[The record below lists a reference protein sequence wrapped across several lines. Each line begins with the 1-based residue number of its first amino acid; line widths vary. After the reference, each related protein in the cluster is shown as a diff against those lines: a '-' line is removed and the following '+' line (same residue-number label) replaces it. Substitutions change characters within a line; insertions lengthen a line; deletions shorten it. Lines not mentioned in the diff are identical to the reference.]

1 MKLIIVESPAKA
13 KTIGKIMGK
22 EFNVMASKG
31 HIRDLPKDTLAI
43 DVNNNYKPHYEI
55 SQDRESIINGLVSA
69 AKKSDEIFLAP
80 DPDREG
86 EAIAWHL
93 KEVLAEKLDN
103 KQVPFRRV
111 QYNEITPSAVRKAF
125 AAPGEI
131 NMPRVDAQ
139 QARRIL
145 DRIVGY
151 KISPFLGK
159 RMGASNLSAG
169 RVQTVALR
177 LVCERDAEIAAF
189 IPTPYWIF
197 SGLFSKLVEP
207 KTPFKAVLR
216 SINGKKADIKEEAQ
230 QKQIQEVLNSCK
242 YKLVELKTT
251 TEKKSTK
258 PPFKTSTL
266 QQAASNA
273 FGFSP
278 SVTMQIAQKLYE
290 GVELK
295 EEGTVGLIT
304 YMRTDS
310 VAVSNDA
317 REAARRYIV
326 NTFGENYFLGKS
338 FTNSK
343 NAQAAHECIRPTD
356 PLRTPEQVKGVL
368 SERDFKLYSLIWS
381 RFIASQMADVVY
393 EQLAAFIDTESNA
406 SDVYTFVAS
415 ARKLVFDGFTKL
427 VKDKPRKQDNEN
439 EEGEEE
445 FLDGL
450 PPLEIGEYLAPV
462 NMPPQSERKE
472 NKPPYKFNEASL
484 IQELERNG
492 IGRPSTY
499 ATIIKTLNDRRYVE
513 KEGKAMHATELGV
526 KVNEVLIKYFPEL
539 FNVKFTAAMEED
551 LDKVE
556 ESLVEWTSMIDVFF
570 KKLEEWLAQARGAVN
585 PEIVKAVLDLMGGIE
600 NWAKPVR
607 TGRHSFN
614 EQRFLKDI
622 KACLEPAKDSATA
635 DDDKRRSRTV
645 TERQFKTLIDIA
657 YRYKNQLPEL
667 EATLAKYN
675 VEYKPQ
681 EQAAPDEKVLKLFD
695 VMDNAGIPDEKDRA
709 FVDSLKNWVAGGRAL
724 TAKQQYR
731 LEMIFNGMHNKVSD
745 FSPELCTNLGVEYKP
760 VEKVDTSKIE
770 DILSALSKVATWR
783 QPSKRGK
790 RMFNDY
796 EFYTSVQQQFSNNK
810 VLSDRQISCL
820 ERLIVTYKEQIENF
834 AELAKKYELKEEAVK
849 AKSTTKDTAKSK
861 QAASLEADILPPPS
875 NKHL

>member
-43 DVNNNYKPHYEI
+43 DVNNNYKPRYEI
-55 SQDRESIINGLVSA
+55 SHDREAIINGLVSA

-93 KEVLAEKLDN
+93 KEVLSEKLEN
-103 KQVPFRRV
+103 KELPFRRV

-139 QARRIL
+139 QARRLL

-159 RMGASNLSAG
+159 SLGSNNLSAG

-197 SGLFSKLVEP
+197 SGMFSKLVEP
-207 KTPFKAVLR
+207 KTPFKATLK
-216 SINGKKADIKEEAQ
+216 SINGKKADIKDEALQ
-230 QKQIQEVLNSCK
+230 QQIQEVLNTCK
-242 YKLVELKTT
+242 YKLADLKTT

-278 SVTMQIAQKLYE
+278 SATMQIAQKLYE

-317 REAARRYIV
+317 REAARRYICQ
-326 NTFGENYFLGKS
+326 TYGEQYFYGKN

-356 PLRTPEQVKGVL
+356 PMRTPEHVKDVL
-368 SERDFKLYSLIWS
+368 NDRDLKLYTLIWS

-393 EQLAAFIDTESNA
+393 EQLTAYIDTEA
-406 SDVYTFVAS
+406 AGSDVYTFSAS
-415 ARKLVFDGFTKL
+415 ARKLIFDGFTKL
-427 VKDKPRKQDNEN
+427 MKEKPRKQESEN
-439 EEGEEE
+439 EDGDEE

-462 NMPPQSERKE
+462 GAPPKSERKE
-472 NKPPYKFNEASL
+472 NKPPYRFNEASL

-526 KVNEVLIKYFPEL
+526 EVNNVLIKYFPEL
-539 FNVKFTAAMEED
+539 FNVKFTASMEEE
-551 LDKVE
+551 LDKIE
-556 ESLVEWTSMIDVFF
+556 ESQTEWTSMIDQFF
-570 KKLEEWLAQARGAVN
+570 KKLEEWLAQARGSVN
-585 PEIVKAVLDLMGGIE
+585 PEVVKAVLALMANIE
-600 NWAKPVR
+600 NWAKPIR
-607 TGRHSFN
+607 TGRNSFS

-622 KACLEPAKDSATA
+622 QACLEPASSDAEQK
-635 DDDKRRSRTV
+635 RSRSV

-657 YRYKNQLPEL
+657 YRYKNEIPSL
-667 EATLAKYN
+667 EQKLAEIG
-675 VEYKPQ
+675 VEYKP
-681 EQAAPDEKVLKLFD
+681 EEPVAPDEKVLKLFE
-695 VMDNAGIPDEKDRA
+695 VMDKTGIPDEKDKS
-709 FVDSLKNWVAGGRAL
+709 FVESLKNWVKGGRSL

-731 LEMIFNGMHNKVSD
+731 LEMIFNGMHDKVVN
-745 FSPELCTNLGVEYKP
+745 FSQEMCVDLGVGYKP
-760 VEKVDTSKIE
+760 VEKVDTSKVE
-770 DILSALSKVATWR
+770 DLLTALSKVANWR

-790 RMFNDY
+790 HVFNDY
-796 EFYTSVQQQFSNNK
+796 DFYTSVQQQFSNNK
-810 VLSDRQISCL
+810 VLSDRQLSCL
-820 ERLIVTYKEQIENF
+820 DRMVATYKDQIENF
-834 AELAKKYELKEEAVK
+834 AELAKKYDIKEETPKHRYTSK
-849 AKSTTKDTAKSK
+849 AKSEPAQS
-861 QAASLEADILPPPS
+861 ADAILPPPE
-875 NKHL
+875 K

>member
-43 DVNNNYKPHYEI
+43 DVSNNYKPRYEI
-55 SQDRESIINGLVSA
+55 SQDREAIINSLVSA

-93 KEVLAEKLDN
+93 KEVLSEKLEN
-103 KQVPFRRV
+103 KKLPFRRV

-139 QARRIL
+139 QARRLL

-159 RMGASNLSAG
+159 NLGSSNLSAG

-189 IPTPYWIF
+189 VPTPYWIF
-197 SGLFSKLVEP
+197 SGMFSKMVEP
-207 KTPFKAVLR
+207 KTPFKAMLK
-216 SINGKKADIKEEAQ
+216 SINGKKADIKDEALQ
-230 QKQIQEVLNSCK
+230 QQIQQTLNSCK
-242 YKLVELKTT
+242 YKLVDLKTT

-278 SVTMQIAQKLYE
+278 STTMQIAQKLYE
-290 GVELK
+290 GIELK
-295 EEGTVGLIT
+295 DEGTVGLIT

-317 REAARRYIV
+317 RDAAHRYI
-326 NTFGENYFLGKS
+326 TQAFGEEYFYGKN

-356 PLRTPEQVKGVL
+356 PMRTPEQVKGVL
-368 SERDFKLYSLIWS
+368 SERDFKLYSLIWT
-381 RFIASQMADVVY
+381 RFIASQMSDVVY
-393 EQLAAFIDTESNA
+393 EQLTAFIDTESSA
-406 SDVYTFVAS
+406 PDVYTFSTS
-415 ARKLVFDGFTKL
+415 ARKLIFDGFTKL
-427 VKDKPRKQDNEN
+427 VKEKPRKQDNEN
-439 EEGEEE
+439 DDGEEE

-450 PPLEIGEYLAPV
+450 PPLEIGEYLVPVGAP
-462 NMPPQSERKE
+462 PKAERKE

-526 KVNEVLIKYFPEL
+526 QVNGVLIKYFPEL
-539 FNVKFTAAMEED
+539 FNVRFTASMEED

-556 ESLVEWTSMIDVFF
+556 ESQVEWTLMIDRFF
-570 KKLEEWLAQARGAVN
+570 KKLEEWLLQARGAVN
-585 PEIVKAVLDLMGGIE
+585 PEVVKTVLELMSHIE

-607 TGRHSFN
+607 TGRHSFS

-622 KACLEPAKDSATA
+622 KACLDTTEDGAET
-635 DDDKRRSRTV
+635 KRVRSV

-657 YRYKNQLPEL
+657 YRYKNEIPGL
-667 EATLAKYN
+667 EEKLVALG
-675 VEYKPQ
+675 VDYKPQ
-681 EQAAPDEKVLKLFD
+681 EPATPDEKVLKLFE
-695 VMDNAGIPDEKDRA
+695 VMDKSGIPDEKDKS
-709 FVDSLKNWVAGGRAL
+709 FVESLKTWVANGRAL

-731 LEMIFNGMHNKVSD
+731 LEMIFNGMHNKVSN
-745 FSPELCTNLGVEYKP
+745 FSPELCTDLGIAYKP
-760 VEKVDTSKIE
+760 VEKVDTSKVE
-770 DILSALSKVATWR
+770 DLLTALSKVANWR

-790 RMFNDY
+790 RVFNDY
-796 EFYTSVQQQFSNNK
+796 DFYTSVQQQFSNNK
-810 VLSDRQISCL
+810 VLSDRQLSCL
-820 ERLIVTYKEQIENF
+820 DRLVVTYKEQIENF
-834 AELAKKYELKEEAVK
+834 DDLARKYELKDETPK
-849 AKSTTKDTAKSK
+849 HRYSSKGSTKGEGEPSNDDA
-861 QAASLEADILPPPS
+861 ILPPPETPIA
-875 NKHL
+875 

>member
-43 DVNNNYKPHYEI
+43 DVSNNYKPRYEI
-55 SQDRESIINGLVSA
+55 SQDREAIINSLVSA

-93 KEVLAEKLDN
+93 KEVLSEKLEN
-103 KQVPFRRV
+103 KKLPFRRV

-139 QARRIL
+139 QARRLL

-159 RMGASNLSAG
+159 SLGSSNLSAG

-197 SGLFSKLVEP
+197 SGMFSKLVEP
-207 KTPFKAVLR
+207 KTPFKATLK
-216 SINGKKADIKEEAQ
+216 SINGKKADIKDEALQ
-230 QKQIQEVLNSCK
+230 QKIQDILNTCK
-242 YKLVELKTT
+242 YKLVDLKTT
-251 TEKKSTK
+251 TEKKSTR

-278 SVTMQIAQKLYE
+278 SATMQIAQKLYE

-295 EEGTVGLIT
+295 DEGTVGLIT

-317 REAARRYIV
+317 RDAAHRYITQ
-326 NTFGENYFLGKS
+326 TFGENYFNGKNFS
-338 FTNSK
+338 NAK

-356 PLRTPEQVKGVL
+356 PMRTPEHVKGVL
-368 SERDFKLYSLIWS
+368 SERDLKLYTLIWT

-393 EQLAAFIDTESNA
+393 EQLTAFIDTEAA
-406 SDVYTFVAS
+406 SPDVYTFTAS
-415 ARKLVFDGFTKL
+415 ARKLIFDGFTKL
-427 VKDKPRKQDNEN
+427 IKEKPRKQENEN
-439 EEGEEE
+439 DEGDEE

-450 PPLEIGEYLAPV
+450 PPLTVGEYLQPVGAP
-462 NMPPQSERKE
+462 PKSERKE
-472 NKPPYKFNEASL
+472 NKPPYRFNEASL

-526 KVNEVLIKYFPEL
+526 EVNSVLIKYFPEL
-539 FNVKFTAAMEED
+539 FNVKFTASMEEE
-551 LDKVE
+551 LDKIE
-556 ESLVEWTSMIDVFF
+556 ESQAEWTSMIDTFF
-570 KKLEEWLAQARGAVN
+570 KKLEEWLSQARGAVK
-585 PEIVKAVLDLMGGIE
+585 PEVVKAVLELMANIE
-600 NWAKPVR
+600 NWVKPIR
-607 TGRHSFN
+607 TGRHSFS

-622 KACLEPAKDSATA
+622 KACLEPTEKDQ
-635 DDDKRRSRTV
+635 KRSRSV

-657 YRYKNQLPEL
+657 YRYKGEIPGL
-667 EATLAKYN
+667 EEKLAEIG
-675 VEYKPQ
+675 VEYKP
-681 EQAAPDEKVLKLFD
+681 EEPAAPDEKVLKLFE
-695 VMDNAGIPDEKDRA
+695 VMDQAGIPDEKDKA
-709 FVDSLKNWVAGGRAL
+709 FVDSLKNWVNGGRVL

-731 LEMIFNGMHNKVSD
+731 LQMIFNGMHDKVSN
-745 FSPELCTNLGVEYKP
+745 FSPELCSDLGLEYKP
-760 VEKVDTSKIE
+760 VEKVDTSKVE
-770 DILSALSKVATWR
+770 DMLTALSKVANWR
-783 QPSKRGK
+783 QPAKHGK
-790 RMFNDY
+790 RVFNDY
-796 EFYTSVQQQFSNNK
+796 DFYTSVQQQFSNNK

-820 ERLIVTYKEQIENF
+820 DRLVVTYKDQIENF
-834 AELAKKYELKEEAVK
+834 PELAKKYNLKDEAPKNKYTPK
-849 AKSTTKDTAKSK
+849 AKAQPALDG
-861 QAASLEADILPPPS
+861 DNILPPPE
-875 NKHL
+875 KKA

>member
-43 DVNNNYKPHYEI
+43 DVNNNYKPRYEI
-55 SQDRESIINGLVSA
+55 SHDREAIINGLVSA

-93 KEVLAEKLDN
+93 KEVLSEKLEN
-103 KQVPFRRV
+103 KELPFRRV

-139 QARRIL
+139 QARRLL

-159 RMGASNLSAG
+159 SLGSSNLSAG

-207 KTPFKAVLR
+207 KTPFKATLK
-216 SINGKKADIKEEAQ
+216 SINGKKADIKDEALQ
-230 QKQIQEVLNSCK
+230 QHIQEVLNTCK
-242 YKLVELKTT
+242 YKLADLKTT

-278 SVTMQIAQKLYE
+278 SATMQIAQKLYE

-317 REAARRYIV
+317 REAARRYICQ
-326 NTFGENYFLGKS
+326 TYGDQYFYGKN

-356 PLRTPEQVKGVL
+356 PMRTPEHVKDVL
-368 SERDFKLYSLIWS
+368 NDRDLKLYTLIWS

-393 EQLAAFIDTESNA
+393 EQLTAYIDTEA
-406 SDVYTFVAS
+406 AGSDVYTFSAS
-415 ARKLVFDGFTKL
+415 ARKLIFDGFTKL
-427 VKDKPRKQDNEN
+427 MKEKPRKQESEN
-439 EEGEEE
+439 EDGDEE

-462 NMPPQSERKE
+462 GAPPKSERKE
-472 NKPPYKFNEASL
+472 NKPPYRFNEASL

-526 KVNEVLIKYFPEL
+526 EVNNVLIKYFPEL
-539 FNVKFTAAMEED
+539 FNVKFTASMEEE
-551 LDKVE
+551 LDKIE
-556 ESLVEWTSMIDVFF
+556 ESQAEWTSMIDQFF
-570 KKLEEWLAQARGAVN
+570 KKLEEWLSQARGAVN
-585 PEIVKAVLDLMGGIE
+585 PEVVKAVLALMANIE
-600 NWAKPVR
+600 NWAKPIR
-607 TGRHSFN
+607 TGRNSFS

-622 KACLEPAKDSATA
+622 QACLEPASSDAEQK
-635 DDDKRRSRTV
+635 RSRSV

-657 YRYKNQLPEL
+657 YRYKNEIPSL
-667 EATLAKYN
+667 EQKLAEIG
-675 VEYKPQ
+675 VEYKP
-681 EQAAPDEKVLKLFD
+681 EEPVAPDEKVLKLFE
-695 VMDNAGIPDEKDRA
+695 VMDKTGIPDEKDKS
-709 FVDSLKNWVAGGRAL
+709 FVESLKNWVKGGRSL

-731 LEMIFNGMHNKVSD
+731 LEMIFNGMHDKVVN
-745 FSPELCTNLGVEYKP
+745 FSQEMCVDLGVGYKP
-760 VEKVDTSKIE
+760 VEKVDTSKVE
-770 DILSALSKVATWR
+770 DLLTALSKVANWR

-790 RMFNDY
+790 HVFNDY
-796 EFYTSVQQQFSNNK
+796 DFYTSVQQQFSNNK
-810 VLSDRQISCL
+810 VLSDRQLSCL
-820 ERLIVTYKEQIENF
+820 DRMVATYKDQIENF
-834 AELAKKYELKEEAVK
+834 AELAKKYDIKEETPK
-849 AKSTTKDTAKSK
+849 HRYTSKTKSE
-861 QAASLEADILPPPS
+861 AAQSADAILPPPE
-875 NKHL
+875 K

>member
-22 EFNVMASKG
+22 DFNVMASKG

-43 DVNNNYKPHYEI
+43 DVNNNYKPRYEI
-55 SQDRESIINGLVSA
+55 SQDREAIINSLVSA

-93 KEVLAEKLDN
+93 KEVLSEKLEN
-103 KQVPFRRV
+103 KKIPFHRV

-139 QARRIL
+139 QARRLL

-159 RMGASNLSAG
+159 SLGSSNLSAG

-197 SGLFSKLVEP
+197 SGMFSKLVEP
-207 KTPFKAVLR
+207 KQPFKATLK
-216 SINGKKADIKEEAQ
+216 SINGKKADIKDEALQ
-230 QKQIQEVLNSCK
+230 QQIQAVLDTCK
-242 YKLVELKTT
+242 YKLADLKTT

-278 SVTMQIAQKLYE
+278 SATMQIAQKLYE

-295 EEGTVGLIT
+295 DEGTVGLIT

-317 REAARRYIV
+317 RDAAHRYITQ
-326 NTFGENYFLGKS
+326 NFGEQYFNGKN
-338 FTNSK
+338 FTNAK

-356 PLRTPEQVKGVL
+356 PMRTPEHVKGVL
-368 SERDFKLYSLIWS
+368 SDRDFKLYSLIWS

-393 EQLAAFIDTESNA
+393 EQLTAFIDTES
-406 SDVYTFVAS
+406 SSPDVYTFVAS
-415 ARKLVFDGFTKL
+415 ARKLIFDGFTKL
-427 VKDKPRKQDNEN
+427 IKEKPRKQENEN

-450 PPLEIGEYLAPV
+450 PPLEIGEYLQPVGAAPK
-462 NMPPQSERKE
+462 SERKE
-472 NKPPYKFNEASL
+472 NKPPYRFNEASL

-526 KVNEVLIKYFPEL
+526 DVNNVLIKYFPEL
-539 FNVKFTAAMEED
+539 FNVKFTASMEEE
-551 LDKVE
+551 LDKIE
-556 ESLVEWTSMIDVFF
+556 ESQAEWTSMIDTFF
-570 KKLEEWLAQARGAVN
+570 KKLEEWLSQARGAVK
-585 PEIVKAVLDLMGGIE
+585 PEVVQAVLELMANIE
-600 NWAKPVR
+600 NWAKPIR
-607 TGRHSFN
+607 TGRHSFS

-622 KACLEPAKDSATA
+622 KACLEPTDS
-635 DDDKRRSRTV
+635 DQKRSRSV

-657 YRYKNQLPEL
+657 YRYKNEIPGL
-667 EATLAKYN
+667 EAKLAEIG
-675 VEYKPQ
+675 VEYKP
-681 EQAAPDEKVLKLFD
+681 EEPAAPDEKVLKLFQ
-695 VMDNAGIPDEKDRA
+695 VMDKAGIPDEKDQA
-709 FVDSLKNWVAGGRAL
+709 FVNSLKNWVTGGRAL

-731 LEMIFNGMHNKVSD
+731 LQIIFNGMHNKVTD
-745 FSPELCTNLGVEYKP
+745 FSPELCSTLGIEYKP

-770 DILSALSKVATWR
+770 DLLTALSKVANWR

-790 RMFNDY
+790 RLFNDY
-796 EFYTSVQQQFSNNK
+796 DFYTSVQQQFSNNK
-810 VLSDRQISCL
+810 VLSDRQLSCL
-820 ERLIVTYKEQIENF
+820 DRLVVTYKDQIENF
-834 AELAKKYELKEEAVK
+834 AELAKKYDLKEDAPK
-849 AKSTTKDTAKSK
+849 HRYTSKTKSDSSADKDNV
-861 QAASLEADILPPPS
+861 SLSSSID
-875 NKHL
+875 

>member
-43 DVNNNYKPHYEI
+43 DVSNNYKPRYEI
-55 SQDRESIINGLVSA
+55 SQDREAIINSLVNA
-69 AKKSDEIFLAP
+69 AKKCDEIFLAP

-93 KEVLAEKLDN
+93 KEVLTEKLEN
-103 KQVPFRRV
+103 KNLPFRRV

-125 AAPGEI
+125 AEPGEI

-139 QARRIL
+139 QARRLL

-159 RMGASNLSAG
+159 SLGSSNLSAG

-189 IPTPYWIF
+189 VPTPYWIF

-207 KTPFKAVLR
+207 KTPFKAMLK
-216 SINGKKADIKEEAQ
+216 SINGKKADIKDEALQ
-230 QKQIQEVLNSCK
+230 QQIQQTLNTCK
-242 YKLVELKTT
+242 YKLTDLKIT

-278 SVTMQIAQKLYE
+278 SSTMQIAQKLYE
-290 GVELK
+290 GIELK
-295 EEGTVGLIT
+295 DEGTVGLIT

-317 REAARRYIV
+317 REAAHRYITS
-326 NTFGENYFLGKS
+326 NFGEQYFNGKNFS
-338 FTNSK
+338 NSK

-356 PLRTPEQVKGVL
+356 PMRTPEHVKGAL
-368 SERDFKLYSLIWS
+368 SDRDFKLYSLIWT
-381 RFIASQMADVVY
+381 RFIASQMSDVVY
-393 EQLAAFIDTESNA
+393 EQLTAFIDTES
-406 SDVYTFVAS
+406 SSPDVYTFSAS
-415 ARKLVFDGFTKL
+415 ARKLIFDGFTKL
-427 VKDKPRKQDNEN
+427 IKEKPRKQDVEG
-439 EEGEEE
+439 EDGEEE

-450 PPLEIGEYLAPV
+450 PPLEIGEYLQPVGAAPK
-462 NMPPQSERKE
+462 SERKE
-472 NKPPYKFNEASL
+472 NKPPYRFNEASL

-526 KVNEVLIKYFPEL
+526 EVNNVLIKYFPEL
-539 FNVKFTAAMEED
+539 FNIKFTASMEEE
-551 LDKVE
+551 LDKIE
-556 ESLVEWTSMIDVFF
+556 ESQAEWTSMIDKFF
-570 KKLEEWLAQARGAVN
+570 KKLEEWLTQARGAVK
-585 PEIVKAVLDLMGGIE
+585 PEVVQAVLELMSNIE

-607 TGRHSFN
+607 TGRHSFS

-622 KACLEPAKDSATA
+622 KACLDSSTSSTT
-635 DDDKRRSRTV
+635 DTEQKRSRSV

-657 YRYKNQLPEL
+657 YRYKNEIPSL
-667 EATLAKYN
+667 EEKLSEIG
-675 VEYKPQ
+675 VEYKP
-681 EQAAPDEKVLKLFD
+681 EEPPAPDEKVLKLFE
-695 VMDNAGIPDEKDRA
+695 VMDKYGIPDEKDKA
-709 FVDSLKNWVAGGRAL
+709 LVDSLKNWVKGGRAL

-731 LEMIFNGMHNKVSD
+731 LEMIFNGMHDKVSD
-745 FSPELCTNLGVEYKP
+745 FSPELCTDLGVEYKP
-760 VEKVDTSKIE
+760 VEKVDTSRVE
-770 DILSALSKVATWR
+770 DLLTALSKVANWR

-790 RMFNDY
+790 RVFNDY
-796 EFYTSVQQQFSNNK
+796 DFYTSVQQQFSNNK
-810 VLSDRQISCL
+810 VLSDRQLSCL
-820 ERLIVTYKEQIENF
+820 DRLVVTYKEQIENF
-834 AELAKKYELKEEAVK
+834 TELAKKYDLKEEPQK
-849 AKSTTKDTAKSK
+849 HRYTSKTKQ
-861 QAASLEADILPPPS
+861 QAEVE
-875 NKHL
+875 K

>member
-43 DVNNNYKPHYEI
+43 DVNNNYKPRYEI
-55 SQDRESIINGLVSA
+55 SQDREAIINSLVSA

-93 KEVLAEKLDN
+93 KEVLSEKLEN
-103 KQVPFRRV
+103 KELPFRRV

-139 QARRIL
+139 QARRLL

-159 RMGASNLSAG
+159 RLGSSNLSAG

-197 SGLFSKLVEP
+197 SGMFSKLVEP
-207 KTPFKAVLR
+207 KTPFKATLK
-216 SINGKKADIKEEAQ
+216 SINGKKADIKDEAFQ
-230 QKQIQEVLNSCK
+230 QQIQNDLNACK
-242 YKLVELKTT
+242 YKLVDLKTT

-278 SVTMQIAQKLYE
+278 SATMQIAQKLYE

-295 EEGTVGLIT
+295 DEGTVGLIT

-317 REAARRYIV
+317 RDAAHRYI
-326 NTFGENYFLGKS
+326 TQTYGEQYFNGKN

-356 PLRTPEQVKGVL
+356 PMRTPEHVKGVL
-368 SERDFKLYSLIWS
+368 SERDLKLYSLIWT
-381 RFIASQMADVVY
+381 RFIASQMTDVVY
-393 EQLAAFIDTESNA
+393 EQLTAYIDTESSCQN
-406 SDVYTFVAS
+406 VYTFSAS
-415 ARKLVFDGFTKL
+415 ARKLIFDGFTKL
-427 VKDKPRKQDNEN
+427 IKEKPRKQESEN
-439 EEGEEE
+439 DDGEEE

-450 PPLEIGEYLAPV
+450 PPLEIGEYLAPFGT
-462 NMPPQSERKE
+462 PPKSERKE
-472 NKPPYKFNEASL
+472 NKPPYRFNEASL

-513 KEGKAMHATELGV
+513 KDGKAMHATQLGV
-526 KVNEVLIKYFPEL
+526 DVNNVLIKYFPEL
-539 FNVKFTAAMEED
+539 FNVKFTASMEEE
-551 LDKVE
+551 LDRIE
-556 ESLVEWTSMIDVFF
+556 ESHAEWTSMIDQFF
-570 KKLEEWLAQARGAVN
+570 KKLEEWLAQARGAVD
-585 PEIVKAVLDLMGGIE
+585 PEVVKSVLALMANIV
-600 NWAKPVR
+600 NWAKPIR
-607 TGRHSFN
+607 TGRNSFS

-622 KACLEPAKDSATA
+622 QACLDPAASEA
-635 DDDKRRSRTV
+635 DQKRSRSV

-657 YRYKNQLPEL
+657 YRYKNEIPDL
-667 EATLAKYN
+667 ESKLGEIG
-675 VEYKPQ
+675 VEYKP
-681 EQAAPDEKVLKLFD
+681 EQPVAPDEKVLKLFE
-695 VMDNAGIPDEKDRA
+695 VMDNSGIPDEKDKA
-709 FVDSLKNWVAGGRAL
+709 FVESLKKWVEGGRAL
-724 TAKQQYR
+724 TTKQQYR
-731 LEMIFNGMHNKVSD
+731 LQMIFNAMHENVTN
-745 FSPELCTNLGVEYKP
+745 FSPELCTDLGVEYKP
-760 VEKVDTSKIE
+760 VEKVDTSRIE
-770 DILSALSKVATWR
+770 DLLTALSKVANWR

-790 RMFNDY
+790 RVFNDY
-796 EFYTSVQQQFSNNK
+796 DFYTSVQQQFSNNK
-810 VLSDRQISCL
+810 VLSDRQLYCL
-820 ERLIVTYKEQIENF
+820 DRMVVTYKDQIDNF
-834 AELAKKYELKEEAVK
+834 AELAKKYDLKDETPKSRYVSK
-849 AKSTTKDTAKSK
+849 AKSESTPNGD
-861 QAASLEADILPPPS
+861 EILPPPEQK
-875 NKHL
+875 N